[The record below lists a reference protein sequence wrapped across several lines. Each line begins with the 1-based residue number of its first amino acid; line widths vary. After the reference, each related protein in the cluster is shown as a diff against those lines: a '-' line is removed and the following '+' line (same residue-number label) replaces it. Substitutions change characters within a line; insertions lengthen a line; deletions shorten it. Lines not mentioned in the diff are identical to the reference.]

1 MGLAFTTALAFCL
14 WIIMWALGVKGFDG
28 MLIVIVIVLVAAT
41 VKSLTKFLPG
51 ASRAGGS
58 SGGW

>member
-14 WIIMWALGVKGFDG
+14 WVVLWAIGVKGFDG
-28 MLIVIVIVLVAAT
+28 MLITLVIIVIAGT
-41 VKSLTKFLPG
+41 VVSLAKFLPG
-51 ASRAGGS
+51 ASRAKGS